1 MTKKH
6 TKSSL
11 TSLVIREIQLKPQW
25 KNVSISLE
33 TLKIKKP
40 KNTKKWQVYG
50 TPFIAGKIVKSYN
63 HFRKLFGN
71 FL

>member
-1 MTKKH
+1 MAKKH

-11 TSLVIREIQLKPQW
+11 TSLVIREMQLKTQW

-40 KNTKKWQVYG
+40 KNTKKRKVYG
-50 TPFIAGKIVKSYN
+50 TPFIAGKTVKSYN